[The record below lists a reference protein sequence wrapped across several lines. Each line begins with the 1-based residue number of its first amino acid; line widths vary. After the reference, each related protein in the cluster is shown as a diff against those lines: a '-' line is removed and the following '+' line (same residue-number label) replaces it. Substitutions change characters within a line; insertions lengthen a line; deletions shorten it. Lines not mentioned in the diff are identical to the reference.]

1 MKTVIQKIGTM
12 VSGDIH
18 RPLLE
23 GDSIVIQDGT
33 ISHIGS
39 GLDSEADC
47 VIDAQG
53 ATVIPGLIDSH
64 SHPVFGDFAPKQMAL
79 NYIDSMMNGGVT
91 RIVSAGEVHLPGRPR
106 DITGLKALAIVAAK
120 SWATVR
126 PSGVKVFGGAPILEL
141 GMQESDFAEMAAG
154 GVKLIGEIGLGSVR
168 TAEDATPMVK
178 WAKQYGMIVTIHTG
192 GPSPAGDHHIGADVV
207 KLVHP
212 HIIGHI
218 NGGTTSLS
226 PEEIED
232 LVDTDMAV
240 EVVHNGNIK
249 MARHTIALAAR
260 MGVLNRVIIGT
271 DSPSGS
277 GVVPLG
283 MLRML
288 TLFAGICGV
297 DPAMAVACATGNVA
311 RVFRLNSGM
320 VAVGKEADL
329 VICDAP
335 IGSIARDALSAL
347 AAGDI
352 PGISMVLIDGR
363 ITLGRSRNTV
373 PAVRQ
378 AKILKG
384 APPPSFVH

>member
-1 MKTVIQKIGTM
+1 MKTLIQNIGTI
-12 VSGDIH
+12 VSGDIR
-18 RPLLE
+18 RPIID
-23 GDSIVIQDGT
+23 GSVIVIEDGL
-33 ISHIGS
+33 IRSVGNS
-39 GLDSEADC
+39 GGNNADC
-47 VIDAQG
+47 VIDAQQ
-53 ATVIPGLIDSH
+53 ATVMPGLIDSH
-64 SHPVFGDFAPKQMAL
+64 SHPVLGDFAPKQFAL
-79 NYIDSMMNGGVT
+79 NYIDSMSHGGVT

-106 DITGLKALAIVAAK
+106 DIAGLKALAIVAAK
-120 SWATVR
+120 SWAAVR
-126 PSGVKVFGGAPILEL
+126 PNGVKVFGGAPILEL

-178 WAKQYGMIVTIHTG
+178 WAKRHGMVVTIHTG
-192 GPSPAGDHHIGADVV
+192 GPSPAGDHHIGASVV
-207 KLVHP
+207 KEVHP

-226 PEEIED
+226 PAEIEE
-232 LVDTDMAV
+232 LIDTDMAI
-240 EVVHNGNIK
+240 EVVHNGNIR

-271 DSPSGS
+271 DSPSGT

-297 DPAMAVACATGNVA
+297 DPATAIACATGNSA
-311 RVFRLNSGM
+311 GVFRLNAGIIE
-320 VAVGKEADL
+320 ANREADL

-335 IGSIARDALSAL
+335 IGSVGRDALSAL

-352 PGISMVLIDGR
+352 PGISMVIIDGR
-363 ITLGRSRNTV
+363 MVLGRSRNTV
-373 PAVRQ
+373 PASRQ
-378 AKILKG
+378 AKVVKG
-384 APPPSFVH
+384 PQPPSFVH